1 MPDGGAPRKGTRNS
15 GSSGKVKVGG
25 ARATERTKGRP
36 ARAKTEARAPR
47 ESWVATLTRQTQEH
61 PGRTVALAVGA
72 GFVLGG
78 GLFSRLSM
86 RVAGAGLRIA
96 VRAAMVPAIRQGV
109 VALAEDLLRKT
120 ADVGADAAAS
130 GAPAAPAPPS
140 VAG

>member
-1 MPDGGAPRKGTRNS
+1 MPDGGAPRNGARNS
-15 GSSGKVKVGG
+15 GNNGKAKASG
-25 ARATERTKGRP
+25 ARVTERTKGRP

-120 ADVGADAAAS
+120 ADDRADGAAS
-130 GAPAAPAPPS
+130 EAPATSAPTS